1 MPLEPNQDLHLPVPN
16 QFIATDFTLKE
27 PDCPESDVPVKV
39 ADSDTGCLW
48 YKKDNK
54 FNIPKAYLRFH
65 LISHVIQQSAQN
77 HRLAEPAY
85 EADVAQLEYKLVAGE
100 HGLVLKIKGFNHK
113 LPLLL
118 HLIVDHL
125 ADFSVAPDV
134 FSMFV
139 EQLKKSY
146 FNVLIKPQKLAK

>member
-1 MPLEPNQDLHLPVPN
+1 MCVYIYIYIYIYIYSKAGPLNLNRPQLSEFWNEK
-16 QFIATDFTLKE
+16 A
-27 PDCPESDVPVKV
+27 
-39 ADSDTGCLW
+39 
-48 YKKDNK
+48 
-54 FNIPKAYLRFH
+54 IPSSLSSSSSSPSSSSPWLRP
-65 LISHVIQQSAQN
+65 Q
-77 HRLAEPAY
+77 
-85 EADVAQLEYKLVAGE
+85 
-100 HGLVLKIKGFNHK
+100 
-113 LPLLL
+113 LLL